1 MKRRLLLEH
10 TIGDLSIAPYLE
22 GLRTGL
28 AIAKHCSGCR
38 RTTFPPEHSC
48 PGDLATDGASESS
61 WTELSGRAHLE
72 LRTDGPDGCFALVRF
87 EGADNRAVCRIAN
100 PEVSSS
106 TLVLQ
111 PDEQE
116 IPGIVV
122 MIVEDP
128 IESTR

>member
-1 MKRRLLLEH
+1 MKRRLQLEY

-28 AIAKHCSGCR
+28 AIAKYCSGCR
-38 RTTFPPEHSC
+38 RTTFPPEHGC
-48 PGDLATDGASESS
+48 PGDLATDGASQSS
-61 WTELSGRAHLE
+61 WTELSGKARLE
-72 LRTDGPDGCFALVRF
+72 LRTDGPDGSFALARF
-87 EGADNRAVCRIAN
+87 EGADNGAVCRIAN
-100 PEVSSS
+100 PEVSGS